1 MLITTATGKTYDALL
16 FSNLPRLS
24 WAEIRLKDIP
34 IAEIAQVFA
43 DPEETK
49 LITGGG
55 ITIEGYALSAIR
67 VERGYTRIDL
77 MKGATE

>member
-1 MLITTATGKTYDALL
+1 MLITTATGKQFDALL

-24 WAEIRLKDIP
+24 WAEIRLKGVSIT
-34 IAEIAQVFA
+34 EIAQVFA

-55 ITIEGYALSAIR
+55 TTIEGYVLSAIR

-77 MKGATE
+77 TKGTAE